1 MAGSPPELQ
10 KNAIGMWQI
19 VFFVIAAAAPLTGML
34 GIIPVDIQLGN
45 GAGVPGA
52 FVIAGV
58 ILLIFSVGYAAM
70 SRHVVNAGAF
80 YAYLAQGLSPHF
92 GVGGAFVAVVSYTT
106 MQVGVYALFGF
117 FSTVILN
124 PLLNLHL
131 PWYAYSAV
139 AIALVQF
146 LGMRKLDLSGW
157 VLGLFISLEMGILL
171 ALTLSIV
178 WHGGGPQ
185 GFNLRPF
192 APREVLGG
200 HPGIAIM
207 FALASFVGFEATAI
221 YGEESRNPTRTVPL
235 ATYAAVSIIM
245 VFFAFTTWAIISS
258 YGVDRVVAAA
268 VADPGNFWFAKSDE
282 YLGRIGTGIM
292 RALLLSSIFAC
303 LLAFHNTITRYLY
316 ALGREG
322 LLWRFLAGIH
332 PRFKSPYKASYVQ
345 TGCAV
350 VCVLGSVMTGADPLT
365 VVFSWT
371 SAFATIGIVG
381 LQFLV
386 SAAVMVFFRRNGMDQ
401 RVWNTI
407 VAPVMG
413 MVGLGY
419 ALYLLIANLPALSG
433 SNDGL
438 VRSFPWIML
447 AVMLVGIGVS
457 LGMSWRGSRMSRRLT
472 EALEEG

>member
-1 MAGSPPELQ
+1 MAASSPALS

-34 GIIPVDIQLGN
+34 GIIPVAIRLGN

-52 FVIAGV
+52 FVAAGL
-58 ILLIFSVGYAAM
+58 ILLVFSVGYAAM
-70 SRHVVNAGAF
+70 SQHVVNAGAF
-80 YAYLAQGLSPHF
+80 YAYLAQGLGRSF
-92 GVGGAFVAVVSYTT
+92 GTGGAFVAVVSYTT

-117 FSTVILN
+117 FATVILN
-124 PLLNLHL
+124 PLLSLPA

-157 VLGLFISLEMGILL
+157 VLGLFITLEMGILL
-171 ALTLSIV
+171 ALSLSIV
-178 WHGGGPQ
+178 LHGGGPQ

-192 APREVLGG
+192 AWREVSSG

-245 VFFAFTTWAIISS
+245 VFFAFVTWAIISS

-268 VADPGNFWFAKSDE
+268 LADPGNFWFAKSDA
-282 YLGRIGTGIM
+282 YLGRVGTGIM

-322 LLWRFLAGIH
+322 LLWGFLAQVH
-332 PRFKSPYKASYVQ
+332 PRFQSPYKASYVQ

-350 VCVLGSVMTGADPLT
+350 AGVAASVMSGTDPLA

-371 SAFATIGIVG
+371 SAFATIGIMG

-386 SAAVMVFFRRNGMDQ
+386 SMAVIVFFQRNGLDK
-401 RVWNTI
+401 RVWNTV
-407 VAPVMG
+407 VAPVLG
-413 MVGLGY
+413 MAGLGY
-419 ALYLLIANLPALSG
+419 ALFLLIMNLPGLRG
-433 SNDGL
+433 GEDGF

-447 AVMLVGIGVS
+447 AVMLLGIGVS
-457 LGMSWRGSRMSRRLT
+457 LGVSRREVGVPLGPVAD
-472 EALEEG
+472 EA

>member
-1 MAGSPPELQ
+1 VLDSPPALK

-34 GIIPVDIQLGN
+34 GIIPVAIRLGN

-52 FVIAGV
+52 FVAAGV
-58 ILLIFSVGYAAM
+58 ILLIFSVGYSAM
-70 SRHVVNAGAF
+70 SRYVVNAGAF
-80 YAYLAQGLSPHF
+80 YAYLSQGLGSAF
-92 GVGGAFVAVVSYTT
+92 GVGGAFVAIASYTT

-117 FSTVILN
+117 FATVIVN
-124 PLLNLHL
+124 PLLTLHA

-139 AIALVQF
+139 AIAVVQF
-146 LGMRKLDLSGW
+146 LGMRKLDLSGF
-157 VLGLFISLEMGILL
+157 VLGLFITLEMGILL
-171 ALTLSIV
+171 ALSLSIV
-178 WHGGGPQ
+178 GHGGGAQ

-192 APREVLGG
+192 APREVLSG
-200 HPGIAIM
+200 HPGIALM

-221 YGEESRNPTRTVPL
+221 YGEESRDPTRTVPL

-245 VFFAFTTWAIISS
+245 VFFGFVTWAIISS
-258 YGVDRVVAAA
+258 YGVDHVVAAA
-268 VADPGNFWFAKSDE
+268 FADPGNFWFAKSDQ
-282 YLGRIGTGIM
+282 YLGRLGTGIM

-322 LLWRFLAGIH
+322 LLWRFLSGIH
-332 PRFKSPYKASYVQ
+332 PRFQSPYKASYVQ
-345 TGCAV
+345 TGCAGLGLLAS
-350 VCVLGSVMTGADPLT
+350 VLSGADPLT

-386 SAAVMVFFRRNGMDQ
+386 SAAVIVFFQRNGMDR
-401 RVWNTI
+401 RVWNTV
-407 VAPVMG
+407 VAPVLG

-433 SNDGL
+433 SDDGF

-447 AVMLVGIGVS
+447 AVMLLGFS
-457 LGMSWRGSRMSRRLT
+457 LGLSRRGTRLQGRLAEVVD
-472 EALEEG
+472 EA

>member
-1 MAGSPPELQ
+1 MAASAPALK

-34 GIIPVDIQLGN
+34 GIIPVDIRLGN

-52 FVIAGV
+52 FVAAGL
-58 ILLIFSVGYAAM
+58 ILLVFSVGYAAM

-80 YAYLAQGLSPHF
+80 YAYLAQGLGRSF

-117 FSTVILN
+117 FSTVIVN
-124 PLLNLHL
+124 PLLGVGL
-131 PWYAYSAV
+131 PWFAYSLA

-171 ALTLSIV
+171 ALSLSIV
-178 WHGGGPQ
+178 LHGGGPQ

-192 APREVLGG
+192 AWREGVSG
-200 HPGIAIM
+200 HPGIALM

-235 ATYAAVSIIM
+235 ATYASVSIIM
-245 VFFAFTTWAIISS
+245 VFFAFSTWAIISA
-258 YGVDRVVAAA
+258 YGVDHVVAAA
-268 VADPGNFWFAKSDE
+268 VKDPGNFWFAQSDR
-282 YLGRIGTGIM
+282 YLGTVGTGIM
-292 RALLLSSIFAC
+292 RTLLLSSIFAC
-303 LLAFHNTITRYLY
+303 VLAFHNTITRYLF

-322 LLWRFLAGIH
+322 LLWRGLCGIH
-332 PRFKSPYKASYVQ
+332 PRFLSPYKASYDQ
-345 TGCAV
+345 AGCAAV
-350 VCVLGSVMTGADPLT
+350 GLLLAVWSGADPLT

-381 LQFLV
+381 LQFMV
-386 SAAVMVFFRRNGMDQ
+386 SAAVIVFFWRNGLDK
-401 RVWNTI
+401 RVWNTL
-407 VAPVMG
+407 VAPVLG
-413 MVGLGY
+413 MIGLGY
-419 ALYLLIANLPALSG
+419 ALSLLIVNLPALSG
-433 SNDGL
+433 SQDGL

-447 AVMLVGIGVS
+447 VVMVMGVA
-457 LGMSWRGSRMSRRLT
+457 LGAARRGSRLVVN
-472 EALEEG
+472 EVVEDAA

>member
-1 MAGSPPELQ
+1 
-10 KNAIGMWQI
+10 MWQI

-34 GIIPVDIQLGN
+34 GIIPVAIRLGN

-52 FVIAGV
+52 FVVAGV

-70 SRHVVNAGAF
+70 SRQVVNAGAF
-80 YAYLAQGLSPHF
+80 YAYLARGLGQSF
-92 GVGGAFVAVVSYTT
+92 GVGGAFVAIASYTT

-117 FSTVILN
+117 FAALIVN
-124 PLLNLHL
+124 PLVALHL
-131 PWYAYSAV
+131 PWFAYSAV

-146 LGMRKLDLSGW
+146 LGMRKLDLNGL
-157 VLGLFISLEMGILL
+157 VLGLFITAEMGILL
-171 ALTLSIV
+171 ALSLSIV
-178 WHGGGPQ
+178 LHGGGPE

-192 APREVLGG
+192 APREVFSG

-221 YGEESRNPTRTVPL
+221 YGEESRNPKRTVPL

-258 YGVDRVVAAA
+258 YGVDHVVAAA
-268 VADPGNFWFAKSDE
+268 FADPGNFWFAKSDA
-282 YLGRIGTGIM
+282 YLGVIGTGIM

-322 LLWRFLAGIH
+322 LLWGFLAGIH
-332 PRFKSPYKASYVQ
+332 PRFQSPYKASYAQ

-350 VCVLGSVMTGADPLT
+350 VGVLGSVLIGADPLT
-365 VVFSWT
+365 VIFSWT

-386 SAAVMVFFRRNGMDQ
+386 SAAVIVFFRRNGLDK
-401 RVWNTI
+401 RVWNTM
-407 VAPVMG
+407 VAPVLG
-413 MVGLGY
+413 MSGLGY
-419 ALYLLIANLPALSG
+419 ALYLLVVNLPALSG
-433 SNDGL
+433 SDDGF

-447 AVMLVGIGVS
+447 AVMMVGGGGR
-457 LGMSWRGSRMSRRLT
+457 LGD
-472 EALEEG
+472 EAHG

>member
-1 MAGSPPELQ
+1 MAASSPALK

-34 GIIPVDIQLGN
+34 GIIPVAIRLGN

-52 FVIAGV
+52 FVAAGL
-58 ILLIFSVGYAAM
+58 ILLVFSVGYAAM

-80 YAYLAQGLSPHF
+80 YAYLAQGLSPAF
-92 GVGGAFVAVVSYTT
+92 GVGGAWVAVVSYTA

-117 FSTVILN
+117 FAVVIVS
-124 PLLNLHL
+124 PAL
-131 PWYAYSAV
+131 PWWAYSLA
-139 AIALVQF
+139 AMALVQF

-171 ALTLSIV
+171 ALSVSIV
-178 WHGGGPQ
+178 LHGGGPQ
-185 GFNLRPF
+185 GFNARPF
-192 APREVLGG
+192 TPGEVLSG

-235 ATYAAVSIIM
+235 ATYASVSIIM

-258 YGVDRVVAAA
+258 YGVNQVVAAA
-268 VADPGNFWFAKSDE
+268 LKDPGNFWFAQSDR
-282 YLGRIGTGIM
+282 YLGHVGTGIM
-292 RALLLSSIFAC
+292 RGLLLSSIFAC
-303 LLAFHNTITRYLY
+303 VLAFHNTITRYLF

-322 LLWRFLAGIH
+322 LLWRALCGIH
-332 PRFKSPYKASYVQ
+332 PKFLSPYKASYAQ
-345 TGCAV
+345 TGCAAV
-350 VCVLGSVMTGADPLT
+350 GLLAAVWSGADPLT

-381 LQFLV
+381 LQFMV
-386 SAAVMVFFRRNGMDQ
+386 SAAVIVFFRRNGLDT
-401 RVWNTI
+401 RVWNTV
-407 VAPVMG
+407 VAPVLG

-419 ALYLLIANLPALSG
+419 ALYLLIVNLPALSG
-433 SNDGL
+433 SEDGL
-438 VRSFPWIML
+438 VRSFPWVML
-447 AVMLVGIGVS
+447 AVMVVGVG
-457 LGMSWRGSRMSRRLT
+457 LGAARRGSRVLVN
-472 EALEEG
+472 EVVEDAA

>member
-1 MAGSPPELQ
+1 
-10 KNAIGMWQI
+10 MWQI

-34 GIIPVDIQLGN
+34 GIIPVAIRLGN

-52 FVIAGV
+52 FVVAGV

-70 SRHVVNAGAF
+70 SRQVVNAGAF
-80 YAYLAQGLSPHF
+80 YAYLARGLGQSF
-92 GVGGAFVAVVSYTT
+92 GAGGAFVAIASYTT

-117 FSTVILN
+117 FAALIVN
-124 PLLNLHL
+124 PLVALHL
-131 PWYAYSAV
+131 PWFAYSAV

-146 LGMRKLDLSGW
+146 LGMRKLDLNGL
-157 VLGLFISLEMGILL
+157 VLGLFITAEMGILL
-171 ALTLSIV
+171 ALSLSIV
-178 WHGGGPQ
+178 LHGGGPE

-192 APREVLGG
+192 APREVFSG

-221 YGEESRNPTRTVPL
+221 YGEESRNPKRTVPL

-258 YGVDRVVAAA
+258 YGVDHVVAAA
-268 VADPGNFWFAKSDE
+268 FADPGNFWFAKSDA
-282 YLGRIGTGIM
+282 YLGVIGTGIM

-322 LLWRFLAGIH
+322 LLWGFLAGIH
-332 PRFKSPYKASYVQ
+332 PRFQSPYKASYAQ

-350 VCVLGSVMTGADPLT
+350 VGVLGSVLIGADPLT
-365 VVFSWT
+365 VIFSWT

-386 SAAVMVFFRRNGMDQ
+386 SAAVIVFFRRSGLDK
-401 RVWNTI
+401 RVWNTM
-407 VAPVMG
+407 VAPVLG
-413 MVGLGY
+413 MSGLGY
-419 ALYLLIANLPALSG
+419 ALYLLVVNLPALSG
-433 SNDGL
+433 SDDGF

-447 AVMLVGIGVS
+447 AVMMVGVGVS
-457 LGMSWRGSRMSRRLT
+457 VRRRGARMRGLAQLVD
-472 EALEEG
+472 EV

>member
-1 MAGSPPELQ
+1 VAASAPALK

-34 GIIPVDIQLGN
+34 GIIPVAIRLGN
-45 GAGVPGA
+45 GPGVPGA
-52 FVIAGV
+52 FVAAGL
-58 ILLIFSVGYAAM
+58 ILLVFSVGYAAM

-80 YAYLAQGLSPHF
+80 YAYLAQGLGRSF

-117 FSTVILN
+117 FATVILSL
-124 PLLNLHL
+124 PV

-146 LGMRKLDLSGW
+146 LGMRKLDLSGFL
-157 VLGLFISLEMGILL
+157 LGLFITLEMGILL
-171 ALTLSIV
+171 ALSLSIV
-178 WHGGGPQ
+178 LHGGGPQ

-192 APREVLGG
+192 AWREVTSG
-200 HPGIAIM
+200 HPGIALM

-235 ATYAAVSIIM
+235 ATYASVSIIM
-245 VFFAFTTWAIISS
+245 IFFAFVTWAIISS

-268 VADPGNFWFAKSDE
+268 LADPGNFWFAQSDA
-282 YLGRIGTGIM
+282 YLGRVGTGIM
-292 RALLLSSIFAC
+292 RGLLLSSIFAC

-322 LLWRFLAGIH
+322 LLWGFLAQVH
-332 PRFKSPYKASYVQ
+332 PRFESPYKASYAQ

-350 VCVLGSVMTGADPLT
+350 VGVAASVMSGADPLT

-371 SAFATIGIVG
+371 SAFATLGIVG

-386 SAAVMVFFRRNGMDQ
+386 STAVIVFFRRNGLDR
-401 RVWNTI
+401 RVWNTV
-407 VAPVMG
+407 VAPVLG
-413 MVGLGY
+413 MAGLGY
-419 ALYLLIANLPALSG
+419 ALFLLITNLPALSG
-433 SNDGL
+433 SDDGF

-447 AVMLVGIGVS
+447 AVMVVGVGVS
-457 LGMSWRGSRMSRRLT
+457 LGRGVEVPVRPVAD
-472 EALEEG
+472 EA

>member
-1 MAGSPPELQ
+1 MAASAPALK

-34 GIIPVDIQLGN
+34 GVIPVAIRLGN

-52 FVIAGV
+52 FVAAGL
-58 ILLIFSVGYAAM
+58 ILLVFSVGYAAM

-80 YAYLAQGLSPHF
+80 YAYLAQGLGRSF
-92 GVGGAFVAVVSYTT
+92 GTGGAFVAVVSYTT
-106 MQVGVYALFGF
+106 MQVGLYALFGF
-117 FSTVILN
+117 FATLILN
-124 PLLNLHL
+124 PLLSVAV

-157 VLGLFISLEMGILL
+157 VLGLFITLEMGILL
-171 ALTLSIV
+171 ALSVAIV
-178 WHGGGPQ
+178 LHGGGPE

-192 APREVLGG
+192 AWREVASG
-200 HPGIAIM
+200 HPGIALM

-221 YGEESRNPTRTVPL
+221 YGEESRDPTRTVPL

-245 VFFAFTTWAIISS
+245 VFFAFVTWAIVSS
-258 YGVDRVVAAA
+258 YGVDHVVAAA
-268 VADPGNFWFAKSDE
+268 FADPGNLWFAKSDA
-282 YLGRIGTGIM
+282 YLGRAGTGIM

-303 LLAFHNTITRYLY
+303 VLAFHNTITRYLY

-322 LLWRFLAGIH
+322 LLWGFLAHVH
-332 PRFKSPYKASYVQ
+332 PRFQSPYKASYVQ

-350 VCVLGSVMTGADPLT
+350 IGVGASVMSGADPLT

-386 SAAVMVFFRRNGMDQ
+386 SAAVIVFFWRNGLDK
-401 RVWNTI
+401 RVWNTM
-407 VAPVMG
+407 VAPVSG
-413 MVGLGY
+413 MAGLGY
-419 ALYLLIANLPALSG
+419 ALFLLITNLPALSG
-433 SNDGL
+433 SDDGF

-447 AVMLVGIGVS
+447 AVMLLGVGVS
-457 LGMSWRGSRMSRRLT
+457 LGVARWSVGVPLGPVVD
-472 EALEEG
+472 EA

>member
-1 MAGSPPELQ
+1 
-10 KNAIGMWQI
+10 MWQI

-34 GIIPVDIQLGN
+34 GIIPVAIRLGN

-52 FVIAGV
+52 FVAAGA

-80 YAYLAQGLSPHF
+80 YAYLAQGLGSSF
-92 GVGGAFVAVVSYTT
+92 GVGGAFVAVVSYTA

-117 FSTVILN
+117 FATVILN
-124 PLLNLHL
+124 PLLTLQV

-146 LGMRKLDLSGW
+146 LGMRKLDLSGF
-157 VLGLFISLEMGILL
+157 VLGLFITLEMGILL
-171 ALTLSIV
+171 ALSVSIV
-178 WHGGGPQ
+178 LHGGGPQ

-192 APREVLGG
+192 ALHEVLSG
-200 HPGIAIM
+200 HPGIALM

-245 VFFAFTTWAIISS
+245 VFFAFVTWAIISS
-258 YGVDRVVAAA
+258 YGVDHVVAAA
-268 VADPGNFWFAKSDE
+268 FADTGNFWFAKSDA
-282 YLGRIGTGIM
+282 YLGQVGTGIM

-322 LLWRFLAGIH
+322 LMWGFLAHVH
-332 PRFKSPYKASYVQ
+332 PRFQSPYKASYLQ

-350 VCVLGSVMTGADPLT
+350 LGLLGAVMSGADPLT

-386 SAAVMVFFRRNGMDQ
+386 SAAVIVFFRRNGLDT
-401 RVWNTI
+401 RIWNTV
-407 VAPVMG
+407 VAPALG

-419 ALYLLIANLPALSG
+419 ALYLLIVNLPALSG
-433 SNDGL
+433 SEDGF
-438 VRSFPWIML
+438 VRSFPWIVL
-447 AVMLVGIGVS
+447 AVMLGGVS
-457 LGMSWRGSRMSRRLT
+457 LGISRRGSGVLT
-472 EALEEG
+472 QVADEV

>member
-1 MAGSPPELQ
+1 
-10 KNAIGMWQI
+10 MWQI

-34 GIIPVDIQLGN
+34 GIIPVAIRLGN

-52 FVIAGV
+52 FVVAGV

-70 SRHVVNAGAF
+70 SRQVVNAGAF
-80 YAYLAQGLSPHF
+80 YAYLARGLGQSF
-92 GVGGAFVAVVSYTT
+92 GVGGAFVAIASYTT

-117 FSTVILN
+117 FAALIVN
-124 PLLNLHL
+124 PLVALHL
-131 PWYAYSAV
+131 PWFAYSAV

-146 LGMRKLDLSGW
+146 LGMRKLDLNGL
-157 VLGLFISLEMGILL
+157 VLGLFITAEMGILL
-171 ALTLSIV
+171 ALSLSIV
-178 WHGGGPQ
+178 LHGGGPE

-192 APREVLGG
+192 APREVFSG

-221 YGEESRNPTRTVPL
+221 YGEESRNPKRTVPL

-245 VFFAFTTWAIISS
+245 VFFAVTTWAIIGS
-258 YGVDRVVAAA
+258 YGVDHVVAAA
-268 VADPGNFWFAKSDE
+268 FADPGNFWFAKSDA
-282 YLGRIGTGIM
+282 YLGVIGTGIM

-322 LLWRFLAGIH
+322 LLWGFLAGIH
-332 PRFKSPYKASYVQ
+332 PRFQSPYKASYAQ

-350 VCVLGSVMTGADPLT
+350 VGVLGSVLIEADPLT
-365 VVFSWT
+365 VIFSWT

-386 SAAVMVFFRRNGMDQ
+386 SAAVIVFFRRSGLDK
-401 RVWNTI
+401 RVWNTM
-407 VAPVMG
+407 VAPVLG
-413 MVGLGY
+413 MSGLGY
-419 ALYLLIANLPALSG
+419 ALYLLVVNLPALSG
-433 SNDGL
+433 SDDGF

-447 AVMLVGIGVS
+447 AVMMVGVGVS
-457 LGMSWRGSRMSRRLT
+457 VRRRGARMRGLAQLVD
-472 EALEEG
+472 EV

>member
-1 MAGSPPELQ
+1 
-10 KNAIGMWQI
+10 MWQI

-34 GIIPVDIQLGN
+34 GIIPVAIRLGN

-52 FVIAGV
+52 FVAAGL
-58 ILLIFSVGYAAM
+58 ILLVFSVGYAAM

-80 YAYLAQGLSPHF
+80 YAYLAQGLGRSF

-117 FSTVILN
+117 FATVIL
-124 PLLNLHL
+124 PSLPV

-146 LGMRKLDLSGW
+146 LGMRKLDLSGFL
-157 VLGLFISLEMGILL
+157 LGLFITLEMGILL
-171 ALTLSIV
+171 ALSLSIV
-178 WHGGGPQ
+178 LHGGGPQ

-192 APREVLGG
+192 AWREVTSG
-200 HPGIAIM
+200 HPGIALM

-235 ATYAAVSIIM
+235 ATYASVSIIM
-245 VFFAFTTWAIISS
+245 IFFAFVTWAIISS

-268 VADPGNFWFAKSDE
+268 LADPGNFWFAQSDA
-282 YLGRIGTGIM
+282 YLGRVGTGIM
-292 RALLLSSIFAC
+292 RGLLLSSIFAC

-322 LLWRFLAGIH
+322 LLWGFLAQVH
-332 PRFKSPYKASYVQ
+332 PRFESPYKASYAQ

-350 VCVLGSVMTGADPLT
+350 VGVAASVMSGADPLT

-371 SAFATIGIVG
+371 SAFATLGIVG

-386 SAAVMVFFRRNGMDQ
+386 STAVIVFFRRNGLDR
-401 RVWNTI
+401 RVWNTV
-407 VAPVMG
+407 VAPVLG
-413 MVGLGY
+413 MAGLGY
-419 ALYLLIANLPALSG
+419 ALFLLITNLPALSG
-433 SNDGL
+433 SDDGF

-447 AVMLVGIGVS
+447 AVMVVGVGVS
-457 LGMSWRGSRMSRRLT
+457 LGRGVEVPVGPVAD
-472 EALEEG
+472 EA

>member
-1 MAGSPPELQ
+1 
-10 KNAIGMWQI
+10 
-19 VFFVIAAAAPLTGML
+19 
-34 GIIPVDIQLGN
+34 
-45 GAGVPGA
+45 
-52 FVIAGV
+52 
-58 ILLIFSVGYAAM
+58 VGYAAM

-80 YAYLAQGLSPHF
+80 YAYLAQGLGQCF

-117 FSTVILN
+117 FATVIVN
-124 PLLNLHL
+124 PLISLTV
-131 PWYAYSAV
+131 PWWAYSAV

-146 LGMRKLDLSGW
+146 LGMRKLDLSGFL
-157 VLGLFISLEMGILL
+157 LGLFISLEMGILL
-171 ALTLSIV
+171 ALSLAIV
-178 WHGGGPQ
+178 LHGGGPQ

-192 APREVLGG
+192 AWREVVSG

-245 VFFAFTTWAIISS
+245 VFFAFVTWAIISS
-258 YGVDRVVAAA
+258 YGVDHVVAAA
-268 VADPGNFWFAKSDE
+268 FADPGNFWFAKSDA
-282 YLGRIGTGIM
+282 YLGPWGTGIM
-292 RALLLSSIFAC
+292 RGLLLSSIFAC

-322 LLWRFLAGIH
+322 LLWGFLADVH
-332 PRFKSPYKASYVQ
+332 PRFQSPYKASYVQ

-350 VCVLGSVMTGADPLT
+350 VGVAASVMSGTDPLT

-386 SAAVMVFFRRNGMDQ
+386 SAAVIVFFRRNGLDK
-401 RVWNTI
+401 RVWNTM
-407 VAPVMG
+407 VAPGLG
-413 MVGLGY
+413 MAGLGY
-419 ALYLLIANLPALSG
+419 ALYLLITNLPALSG
-433 SNDGL
+433 SDDGF

-447 AVMLVGIGVS
+447 AVMLLGVGLSLGVARRGVS
-457 LGMSWRGSRMSRRLT
+457 VPLAPVAD
-472 EALEEG
+472 EA

>member
-1 MAGSPPELQ
+1 
-10 KNAIGMWQI
+10 

-34 GIIPVDIQLGN
+34 GIIPVAIRLGN

-52 FVIAGV
+52 FVVAGV

-70 SRHVVNAGAF
+70 SRQVVNAGAF
-80 YAYLAQGLSPHF
+80 YAYLARGLGQSF
-92 GVGGAFVAVVSYTT
+92 GVGGAFVAIASYTT

-117 FSTVILN
+117 FAALIVN
-124 PLLNLHL
+124 PLVALHL
-131 PWYAYSAV
+131 PWFAYSAV

-146 LGMRKLDLSGW
+146 LGMRKLDLNGL
-157 VLGLFISLEMGILL
+157 VLGLFITAEMGILL
-171 ALTLSIV
+171 ALSLSIV
-178 WHGGGPQ
+178 LHGGGPE

-192 APREVLGG
+192 APREVFSG

-221 YGEESRNPTRTVPL
+221 YGEESRNPKRTVPL

-258 YGVDRVVAAA
+258 YGVDHVVAAA
-268 VADPGNFWFAKSDE
+268 FADPGNFWFAKSDA
-282 YLGRIGTGIM
+282 YLGVIGTGIM

-322 LLWRFLAGIH
+322 LLWGFLAGIH
-332 PRFKSPYKASYVQ
+332 PRFQSPYKASYAQ

-350 VCVLGSVMTGADPLT
+350 AGVLGSVLTRADPLT
-365 VVFSWT
+365 VIFSWT

-386 SAAVMVFFRRNGMDQ
+386 SAAVIVFFRRSGLDK
-401 RVWNTI
+401 RVWNTM
-407 VAPVMG
+407 VAPVLG
-413 MVGLGY
+413 MSGLGY
-419 ALYLLIANLPALSG
+419 ALYLLVVNLPALSG
-433 SNDGL
+433 SDDGF

-447 AVMLVGIGVS
+447 AVMMVGVGVS
-457 LGMSWRGSRMSRRLT
+457 VRRRGARMRGLAQLVD
-472 EALEEG
+472 EV

>member
-1 MAGSPPELQ
+1 
-10 KNAIGMWQI
+10 MWQI

-34 GIIPVDIQLGN
+34 GIIPVAIRLGN

-52 FVIAGV
+52 FVVAGV

-70 SRHVVNAGAF
+70 SRQVVNAGAF
-80 YAYLAQGLSPHF
+80 YAYLARGLGQSF
-92 GVGGAFVAVVSYTT
+92 GVGGAFVAIASYTT

-117 FSTVILN
+117 FAALIVN
-124 PLLNLHL
+124 PLVALHL
-131 PWYAYSAV
+131 PWFAYSAV

-146 LGMRKLDLSGW
+146 LGMRKLDLNGL
-157 VLGLFISLEMGILL
+157 VLGLFITAEMGILL
-171 ALTLSIV
+171 ALSLSIV
-178 WHGGGPQ
+178 LHGGGPE

-192 APREVLGG
+192 APREVFSG

-221 YGEESRNPTRTVPL
+221 YGEESRNPKRTVPL

-245 VFFAFTTWAIISS
+245 VFFAFTTWAIIGS
-258 YGVDRVVAAA
+258 YGVDHVVAAA
-268 VADPGNFWFAKSDE
+268 FADPGNFWFAKSDA
-282 YLGRIGTGIM
+282 YPGVIGTGIM
-292 RALLLSSIFAC
+292 QALLLSSIFAC

-322 LLWRFLAGIH
+322 LLWGFLAGIH
-332 PRFKSPYKASYVQ
+332 PRFQSPYKASYAQ

-350 VCVLGSVMTGADPLT
+350 VGVLGSVLIGADPLT
-365 VVFSWT
+365 VIFSWT

-386 SAAVMVFFRRNGMDQ
+386 SAAVIVFFRRNGLDK
-401 RVWNTI
+401 RVWNTM
-407 VAPVMG
+407 VAPVLG
-413 MVGLGY
+413 MSGLGY
-419 ALYLLIANLPALSG
+419 ALYLLVVNLPALSG
-433 SNDGL
+433 SDDGF

-447 AVMLVGIGVS
+447 AVMMVGGGGSVRRRGARMRGLAQLVDEV
-457 LGMSWRGSRMSRRLT
+457 
-472 EALEEG
+472 

>member
-1 MAGSPPELQ
+1 
-10 KNAIGMWQI
+10 MWQI

-34 GIIPVDIQLGN
+34 GIIPVAIRLGN

-52 FVIAGV
+52 FVVAGV

-70 SRHVVNAGAF
+70 SRQVVNAGAF
-80 YAYLAQGLSPHF
+80 YAYLARGLGQSF
-92 GVGGAFVAVVSYTT
+92 GVGGAFVAIASYTT

-117 FSTVILN
+117 FAALIVN
-124 PLLNLHL
+124 PLVALHL
-131 PWYAYSAV
+131 PWFAYSAV

-146 LGMRKLDLSGW
+146 LGMRKLDLNGL
-157 VLGLFISLEMGILL
+157 VLGLFITAEMGILL
-171 ALTLSIV
+171 ALSLSIV
-178 WHGGGPQ
+178 LHGGGPE

-192 APREVLGG
+192 APREVFSG

-221 YGEESRNPTRTVPL
+221 YGEESRNPKRTVPL

-245 VFFAFTTWAIISS
+245 VFFAFTTWAIIGS
-258 YGVDRVVAAA
+258 YGVDHVVAAA
-268 VADPGNFWFAKSDE
+268 FADPGNFWFAKSDA
-282 YLGRIGTGIM
+282 YLGVIGTGIM

-322 LLWRFLAGIH
+322 LLWGFLAGIH
-332 PRFKSPYKASYVQ
+332 PRFQSPYKASYAQ

-350 VCVLGSVMTGADPLT
+350 VGVLGSVLTRADPLT
-365 VVFSWT
+365 VIFSWT

-386 SAAVMVFFRRNGMDQ
+386 SAAVIVFFRRSGLDK
-401 RVWNTI
+401 RVWNTM
-407 VAPVMG
+407 VAPVLG
-413 MVGLGY
+413 MSGLGY
-419 ALYLLIANLPALSG
+419 ALYLLVVNLPALSG
-433 SNDGL
+433 SDDGF

-447 AVMLVGIGVS
+447 AVMMVGGGGSVRRRGARMRGLAQLVDEV
-457 LGMSWRGSRMSRRLT
+457 
-472 EALEEG
+472 

>member
-1 MAGSPPELQ
+1 
-10 KNAIGMWQI
+10 MWQI

-34 GIIPVDIQLGN
+34 GIIPVAIRLGN

-52 FVIAGV
+52 FVVAGV

-70 SRHVVNAGAF
+70 SRQVVNAGAF
-80 YAYLAQGLSPHF
+80 YAYLARGLGQSF
-92 GVGGAFVAVVSYTT
+92 GVGGAFVAIASYTT

-117 FSTVILN
+117 FAALIVN
-124 PLLNLHL
+124 PLVALHL
-131 PWYAYSAV
+131 PWFAYSAV

-146 LGMRKLDLSGW
+146 LGMRKLDLNGL
-157 VLGLFISLEMGILL
+157 VLGLFITAEMGILL
-171 ALTLSIV
+171 ALSLSIV
-178 WHGGGPQ
+178 LHGGGPE

-192 APREVLGG
+192 APREVFSG

-221 YGEESRNPTRTVPL
+221 YGEESRNPKRTVPL

-245 VFFAFTTWAIISS
+245 VFFAFTTWAIIGS
-258 YGVDRVVAAA
+258 YGVDHVVAAA
-268 VADPGNFWFAKSDE
+268 FADPGNFWFAKSDA
-282 YLGRIGTGIM
+282 YLGVIGTGIM

-322 LLWRFLAGIH
+322 LLWGFLAGIH
-332 PRFKSPYKASYVQ
+332 PRFQSPYKASYAQ

-350 VCVLGSVMTGADPLT
+350 AGVLGSVLTRADPLT
-365 VVFSWT
+365 VIFSWT

-386 SAAVMVFFRRNGMDQ
+386 SAAVIVFFRRSGLDK
-401 RVWNTI
+401 RVWNTM
-407 VAPVMG
+407 VAPVLG
-413 MVGLGY
+413 MSGLGY
-419 ALYLLIANLPALSG
+419 ALYLLVVNLPALSG
-433 SNDGL
+433 SDDGF

-447 AVMLVGIGVS
+447 AVMMVGGGGSVRRRGARMRGLAQLVDEV
-457 LGMSWRGSRMSRRLT
+457 
-472 EALEEG
+472 

>member
-1 MAGSPPELQ
+1 
-10 KNAIGMWQI
+10 MWQI

-34 GIIPVDIQLGN
+34 GIIPVAIRLGR
-45 GAGVPGA
+45 AGVPGA
-52 FVIAGV
+52 FVAAGT

-80 YAYLAQGLSPHF
+80 YAYLAQGLGSSL
-92 GVGGAFVAVVSYTT
+92 GVGGAFVAVVSYTA

-117 FSTVILN
+117 FATVILN
-124 PLLNLHL
+124 PLLMLQV
-131 PWYAYSAV
+131 PWYVYSAV

-146 LGMRKLDLSGW
+146 LGMRKLDLSGF
-157 VLGLFISLEMGILL
+157 VLGLFITLEMGILL
-171 ALTLSIV
+171 ALSVSIV
-178 WHGGGPQ
+178 LHGGGPQ

-192 APREVLGG
+192 SLHEVLSG

-245 VFFAFTTWAIISS
+245 VFFAFVTWAIISS
-258 YGVDRVVAAA
+258 YGVDHVVAAA
-268 VADPGNFWFAKSDE
+268 FADPGNFWFAKSDA
-282 YLGRIGTGIM
+282 YLGRVGTGIM

-322 LLWRFLAGIH
+322 LMWGFLAHVH
-332 PRFKSPYKASYVQ
+332 PRFQSPYKASYVQ

-350 VCVLGSVMTGADPLT
+350 LGLLGAVMSGADPLT

-386 SAAVMVFFRRNGMDQ
+386 SAAVIVFFRRNGLDR
-401 RVWNTI
+401 RVWNTV
-407 VAPVMG
+407 VAPVLG

-419 ALYLLIANLPALSG
+419 ALYLLIVNLPALSG
-433 SNDGL
+433 SEDGF

-447 AVMLVGIGVS
+447 AVMVVGVS
-457 LGMSWRGSRMSRRLT
+457 VGVVRRGSGVLI
-472 EALEEG
+472 EVVDEV